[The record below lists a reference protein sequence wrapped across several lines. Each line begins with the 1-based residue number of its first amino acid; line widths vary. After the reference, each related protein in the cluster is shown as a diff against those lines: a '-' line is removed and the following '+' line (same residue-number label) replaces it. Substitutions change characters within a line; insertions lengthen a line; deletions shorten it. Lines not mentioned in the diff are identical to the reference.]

1 MNVFISEFL
10 RTARLGEFGLGTPAA
25 EIVAILG
32 EPWKDTEDLPVNI
45 WQFGDLEFNV
55 QNGIIVMIMLVVDA
69 NSVALPP
76 ELHVE
81 DMREWAGRPMQEVED
96 WLTKVGVATTTR
108 STGESLRWAL
118 SSGAALTFM
127 NGAVDS
133 VSVLDRRIGG

>member
-1 MNVFISEFL
+1 
-10 RTARLGEFGLGTPAA
+10 
-25 EIVAILG
+25 
-32 EPWKDTEDLPVNI
+32 
-45 WQFGDLEFNV
+45 
-55 QNGIIVMIMLVVDA
+55 
-69 NSVALPP
+69 
-76 ELHVE
+76 
-81 DMREWAGRPMQEVED
+81 MQEVED